1 MDATKPEN
9 LCAELDIAWAAAAG
23 VDVPA
28 YIRKLTGRIKVVHA
42 KDVLIQG
49 KKHTLT
55 ALGKGSVKWKEV
67 FAAGKAAGIE
77 WYAYEQDNGQGE
89 VLDFVQESYDFL
101 SKQSL

>member
-1 MDATKPEN
+1 
-9 LCAELDIAWAAAAG
+9 LDIAWAAAAS

-42 KDVLIQG
+42 KDVINQG

-55 ALGKGSVKWKEV
+55 ALGKGSVKWDKV

-77 WYAYEQDNGQGE
+77 WYAYEQDNGQGP
-89 VLDFVQESYDFL
+89 VWDFVKESYDFL